1 MKVLA
6 RLDVPCEVEAKVESR
21 GLQDEGWIEKIAFDQ
36 VQRRSE
42 VFDAFK
48 V

>member
-1 MKVLA
+1 VKVLA
-6 RLDVPCEVEAKVESR
+6 RLDIPRKVEAKVESR
-21 GLQDEGWIEKIAFDQ
+21 GLENEGWIEKIAFDQ

-42 VFDAFK
+42 VFDASK